1 MVASM
6 LPLWANCIA
15 LLLSLPEDFT
25 RCLSV
30 GDQKAV

>member
-6 LPLWANCIA
+6 LHLWAI
-15 LLLSLPEDFT
+15 LLSLSEDFT